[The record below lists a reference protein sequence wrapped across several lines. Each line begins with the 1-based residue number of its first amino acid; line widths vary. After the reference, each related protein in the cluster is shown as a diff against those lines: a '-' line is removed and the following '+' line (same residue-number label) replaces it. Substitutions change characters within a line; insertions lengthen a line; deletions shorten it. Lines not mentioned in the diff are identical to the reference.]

1 MSKKNR
7 ISDDERVLVALPSLI
22 HRLDGDRVKQAK
34 TRALEYQCELKR
46 VRRSRNWQLIGEPL
60 ALKSYRQS
68 FTEDLYESFA
78 YLINKLDQTL
88 ATLEFET
95 ETIEEKLEK
104 IVISTPNVT
113 LAELMQRTDCTMSQA
128 RRARFDSDIL

>member
-7 ISDDERVLVALPSLI
+7 ASDDERVLVALPSLI

-46 VRRSRNWQLIGEPL
+46 VRRSRNWQLIGDPL
-60 ALKSYRQS
+60 ALKNYRQS
-68 FTEDLYESFA
+68 FTEELYESFT
-78 YLINKLDQTL
+78 YLIKKLDQTL

-113 LAELMQRTDCTMSQA
+113 LAELIERTDCTMSQA
-128 RRARFDSDIL
+128 RRARFYSDIL